1 VSRTVLRAIAT
12 RALEL
17 VAVAVLISVLVLLLV
32 RLVPGD
38 PATTILGVHANPDA
52 LAALRAQLGLDRSLL
67 AQIGE
72 SLGNLATGDLG
83 TSLVFQQPVVDL
95 VMPALAVTLSIVGLA
110 TVIAVVAGV
119 PLGLLAALT
128 SSSRVELAVRLS
140 NATLLA
146 TPPVVAGI
154 LLLLVVAIHLGAA
167 PAGGWA
173 GAWPG
178 NFEFAWLPSLTLSL
192 FLIPYVARTVARAAD
207 DAQRQ
212 PYVEAAITRGIS
224 PRAVALRH
232 VLPNSLI
239 PVVTL
244 IGLNASI
251 LIGGAVVIEAIYGL
265 PGLGGVLTNA
275 VSSRDFP
282 VLQGAAIVTAVV
294 VVLINMVSDVLYG
307 VIDPRIRIARH

>member
-1 VSRTVLRAIAT
+1 VTRTVVHT
-12 RALEL
+12 VGKRALEL
-17 VAVAVLISVLVLLLV
+17 VVVAVLISVLVLLLI

-38 PATTILGVHANPDA
+38 PATTILGVHATPDS
-52 LAALRAQLGLDRSLL
+52 LGALRAQLGLDRSVP

-83 TSLVFQQPVVDL
+83 MSLVYQQPVLDL
-95 VMPALAVTLSIVGLA
+95 VMPALGVTLSIVGLA
-110 TVIAVVAGV
+110 TLIAVLIGV
-119 PLGLLAALT
+119 PLALVAAL
-128 SSSRVELAVRLS
+128 SSSPGLDLAVRLG
-140 NATLLA
+140 NAALLA

-154 LLLLVVAIHLGAA
+154 ILLLMVAIHLGVA

-173 GAWPG
+173 GSWPA
-178 NFEFAWLPSLTLSL
+178 NFEFAWLPSLTLAL
-192 FLIPYVARTVARAAD
+192 FLIPYVVRSVTRAAD

-212 PYVEAAITRGIS
+212 PYVEAAITRGIA

-239 PVVTL
+239 PLITL

-251 LIGGAVVIEAIYGL
+251 LIGGAVVVEAIYGL

-275 VSSRDFP
+275 VSARDFP

-294 VVLINMVSDVLYG
+294 VVLVNMLSDVLYG
-307 VIDPRIRIARH
+307 VIDPRIRVARH